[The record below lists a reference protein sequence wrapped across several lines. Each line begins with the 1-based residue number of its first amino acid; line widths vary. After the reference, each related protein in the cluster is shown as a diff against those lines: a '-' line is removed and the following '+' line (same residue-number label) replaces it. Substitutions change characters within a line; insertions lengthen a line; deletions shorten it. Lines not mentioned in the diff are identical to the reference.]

1 VRDIGGEVEGYFKG
15 VIRVVVLPIVVYNY
29 SRVVGRLDLD
39 LEALV
44 RLVLGGEGYKG
55 RIIGTKFTYRNIGK
69 LVRVTGK
76 VRVVRGEY
84 RYFSGVTDTTIL
96 ALVVEGYSRIV
107 GAVNV
112 FPRAYIN
119 VYRLFIEGK

>member
-1 VRDIGGEVEGYFKG
+1 
-15 VIRVVVLPIVVYNY
+15 
-29 SRVVGRLDLD
+29 
-39 LEALV
+39 
-44 RLVLGGEGYKG
+44 
-55 RIIGTKFTYRNIGK
+55 
-69 LVRVTGK
+69 VRVTGK